1 MLRTICKVEISV
13 FFLSYKMSTEGQPP
27 SPRADEISG
36 EEDIPEDQLTIRTW
50 QSTQKCKSCTSRA
63 EISEHYRQLKCVLK
77 ARWGQEFDKIGMTLG
92 FMNRVVAPRIS
103 TTAWFNELAVG
114 IPPPRRCK
122 TCRRWSFYG
131 SFTDFHRGIYTTVGG
146 YKIGKI
152 PWEEKGNYICIAC
165 LDEYVRWTHDIVGEE

>member
-50 QSTQKCKSCTSRA
+50 QSTQKCESCTSRA

-114 IPPPRRCK
+114 IPPLRRCK
-122 TCRRWSFYG
+122 TCRR
-131 SFTDFHRGIYTTVGG
+131 
-146 YKIGKI
+146 
-152 PWEEKGNYICIAC
+152 
-165 LDEYVRWTHDIVGEE
+165 